1 MVGPFGLVW
10 FVVASAYT
18 RCCHS
23 VNWKLRDVCH
33 IVSRAG
39 IEPAFTRHVVVNDVG
54 AALKYAARWAA
65 TLCASIWPVEAFD
78 RGANPVATVQAVA
91 FHVI

>member
-18 RCCHS
+18 SRCHS

-39 IEPAFTRHVVVNDVG
+39 IEPANTSHCR
-54 AALKYAARWAA
+54 YARQEAR
-65 TLCASIWPVEAFD
+65 L
-78 RGANPVATVQAVA
+78 
-91 FHVI
+91 